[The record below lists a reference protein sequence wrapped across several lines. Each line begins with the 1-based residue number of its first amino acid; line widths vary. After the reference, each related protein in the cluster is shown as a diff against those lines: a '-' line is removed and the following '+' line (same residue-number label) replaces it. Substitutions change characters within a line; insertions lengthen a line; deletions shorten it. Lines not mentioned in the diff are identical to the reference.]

1 MIERISYLVAIA
13 LAVGAPFLTALITN
27 RHQRKL
33 KELELSNQKTMLLY
47 DQFVSA
53 YESFVEHSEA
63 MNASMPPTIAF
74 EKSVSSLYRFFP
86 QEDWELLDLCLKDP
100 HNSKSRNNVKTK
112 GAKLLQELYQDIP
125 SKYQKQEKQ

>member
-13 LAVGAPFLTALITN
+13 LAVGAPFLTAMVTN

-33 KELELSNQKTMLLY
+33 KELELSNQKAMLLY

-53 YESFVEHSEA
+53 YESFVENSEA
-63 MNASMPPTIAF
+63 MHAHTPPTIAF

-86 QEDWELLDLCLKDP
+86 QEDWGFLDLCLKDP
-100 HNSKSRNNVKTK
+100 HDNESRANVKNE
-112 GAKLLQELYQDIP
+112 GAILLQELYQDIP